1 VKDRGQTADG
11 MMPKRGRGENDF
23 TARFVRGTEYAERN
37 IFIENREIP
46 ILYKQLRPNA
56 GDD

>member
-1 VKDRGQTADG
+1 